1 MLAFLIRLHRLPAA
15 IHTYNRRMHFPKI
28 PLAIAA
34 AAVASALACT
44 GTHEVSARSGTPD
57 LHAAP
62 IPVGGPGDTIITS
75 SSTPARVPADTDTT
89 VRPSVAGPPHP
100 TSPVLDS
107 LIEGTLPARGL
118 YVFRFAANSHR
129 LKHLIGIADSTE
141 INALIIDVKDEFGLN
156 FDSSDPMLK
165 RNAGTQVKSH
175 NLGALVDTIRAHG
188 ILPVARIVVFKDSVT
203 ARNNPNHTIRKADGT
218 PWHDKKGQTWVNP
231 YANAIWEYNFRVAE
245 EAVRMGFGEIQFDYI
260 RFPEPYKSLPPQ
272 VFPEQNGRSKPQV
285 LGEFLSTARE
295 RFAKLGVRTTAD
307 IFGLVTTVG
316 GALEVGQKW
325 EPISQSVD
333 VVLPMVYPSHYPP
346 GSFQLPHPNADPYD
360 VVHIAISRARER
372 DEKLD
377 IKGEHVRPWLQA
389 FSIGLPKYGA
399 QEIEEQKHGVYDA
412 GYDGWVMW
420 EPGSR
425 YDKFIPA
432 LEKTFVSR
440 KKNPPVPRPANRLD

>member
-1 MLAFLIRLHRLPAA
+1 MQFQKITLTLASL
-15 IHTYNRRMHFPKI
+15 
-28 PLAIAA
+28 AA
-34 AAVASALACT
+34 ASVLGCT
-44 GTHEVSARSGTPD
+44 GTHEAGATNTTPD
-57 LHAAP
+57 PRVNPSGVQGDRGTISPSEAATGNA
-62 IPVGGPGDTIITS
+62 VANTS
-75 SSTPARVPADTDTT
+75 GSASPNVPRSAADTDTT
-89 VRPSVAGPPHP
+89 VQPKVVVGNHP
-100 TSPVLDS
+100 TPPVLDS
-107 LIEGTLPARGL
+107 LIKGTLPVRGL
-118 YVFRFAANSHR
+118 YVFRFGANTRR

-141 INALIIDVKDEFGLN
+141 VNALIIDVKDEFGLN
-156 FDSSDPMLK
+156 YDSSDPMVK
-165 RNAGTQVKSH
+165 KNAGTQVKAH

-218 PWHDKKGQTWVNP
+218 AWHDKKGQTWVNP

-245 EAVRMGFGEIQFDYI
+245 EAIKMGFGEIQFDYI

-272 VFPEQNGRSKPQV
+272 VFPEQAGRSKPQV
-285 LGEFLSTARE
+285 LAEFLTAARA

-325 EPISQSVD
+325 EPIASSVD

-360 VVHIAISRARER
+360 VIHIAISRARER
-372 DEKLD
+372 DAKMGITGD
-377 IKGEHVRPWLQA
+377 HVRPWLQA
-389 FSIGLPKYGA
+389 FSIGNPKYGPH
-399 QEIEEQKHGVYDA
+399 ELEEQKRGVYDS
-412 GYDGWVMW
+412 GYDGWVLW

-425 YDKFIPA
+425 YDKFLPA
-432 LEKTFVSR
+432 LEKSFVSR